1 MGDTGACESRRNWSG
16 QIGLRASLRAGYR
29 RYVLLVF
36 KISANILDA
45 GVICASRITA
55 TPQAGGGTSHR
66 RPIEAGPGDGGQ
78 GFQFRRA
85 RRSEEHTSELQSL
98 MRISYAVFCLK
109 KKKSKI
115 QLIEHVINFR
125 RVEKTQH

>member
-36 KISANILDA
+36 KVSANILDA
-45 GVICASRITA
+45 GVICASRSTA

-85 RRSEEHTSELQSL
+85 RFSRICNRRISDLQIGKPRFRSEEHTSELQSL

-109 KKKSKI
+109 KKI
-115 QLIEHVINFR
+115 
-125 RVEKTQH
+125 

>member
-36 KISANILDA
+36 KVSANILDA
-45 GVICASRITA
+45 GVICASRSTP

-85 RRSEEHTSELQSL
+85 RFSRIRSEEHTSALQSL
-98 MRISYAVFCLK
+98 MRTSYAVFCLTK
-109 KKKSKI
+109 RTLSS
-115 QLIEHVINFR
+115 E
-125 RVEKTQH
+125 TQ